1 MGRRFVDA
9 RWIRQRMDRK
19 DDRLNADLRRRFPRV
34 VPFLAP
40 EVFPTDTQVIRDEPV
55 TTKLHLTAREMT
67 ACSELLA
74 QGRTL
79 LEALRGIQQMRAFLA
94 SFPNTGGAR

>member
-1 MGRRFVDA
+1 MGRPFVDA
-9 RWIRQRMDRK
+9 RGIRQRMDAK
-19 DDRLNADLRRRFPRV
+19 DARFSAAARRRVV

-40 EVFPTDTQVIRDEPV
+40 EVLPYASVAIIRDEPV

-67 ACSELLA
+67 ACTELLA

-79 LEALRGIQQMRAFLA
+79 LEALRSIQQMRAFIA
-94 SFPNTGGAR
+94 SFPVTGGAR